1 MVCCWFNGME
11 CDRLCFHLPDMKPG
25 SGGSDR
31 EGEEGEEETQR
42 VRVRGGEG
50 GSELSSAVVIWIQN

>member
-1 MVCCWFNGME
+1 MFSSALYE
-11 CDRLCFHLPDMKPG
+11 DR
-25 SGGSDR
+25 SDR

>member
-11 CDRLCFHLPDMKPG
+11 CDRFCFHLPDMEPG

-31 EGEEGEEETQR
+31 EGEEEETQR
-42 VRVRGGEG
+42 VSVRRGEG
-50 GSELSSAVVIWIQN
+50 GSELASAVVIWVQN